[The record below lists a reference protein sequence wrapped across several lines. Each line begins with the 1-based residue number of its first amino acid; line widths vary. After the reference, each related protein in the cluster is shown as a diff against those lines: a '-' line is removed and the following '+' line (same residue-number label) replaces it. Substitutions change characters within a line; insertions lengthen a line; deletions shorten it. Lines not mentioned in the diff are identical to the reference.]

1 MIRHPKTA
9 GWLALNVI
17 GAAAYIRVASRS
29 WVEPELAN
37 VPEAHGGGAAFVW
50 FLGAAPILFA
60 FLVLN
65 LGVVA
70 WAFSQRRR
78 GTEWPLSKLAGLVPV
93 LWLGVVIVDFAHH

>member
-70 WAFSQRRR
+70 WAFSQRRGEPSGR
-78 GTEWPLSKLAGLVPV
+78 SPSWQVWFPYCGSASSS
-93 LWLGVVIVDFAHH
+93 